1 MANAY
6 PSYPAYPPAFPSYQ
20 PITVC
25 RYQIRKKI
33 FSLGDNF
40 KIKDEFGRDLVGL
53 LKIHQE
59 LFHFHPTFNILSAR
73 DGDSDRQLARLDIF
87 AHSFVLTKQGQV
99 VVTISTALFS
109 LADTYGVEIAANE
122 DQTFILALV
131 IVIDQV
137 LYDENRN
144 NH

>member
-1 MANAY
+1 MFFLY
-6 PSYPAYPPAFPSYQ
+6 S
-20 PITVC
+20 
-25 RYQIRKKI
+25 
-33 FSLGDNF
+33 
-40 KIKDEFGRDLVGL
+40 GL

-99 VVTISTALFS
+99 VVTISTAFFS